1 MQSTLN
7 FITKVWSI
15 TAINPNENIRIMQS
29 GLIGLP
35 QISVHR
41 GFSHILHANE
51 YSILFPHWLVG
62 LEAFTCVSMQKNV
75 GLFVCCFTSCLRIYR
90 PNIAQ
95 AYFISKGGP
104 CMKQVPVEYRLNLGA
119 YDRDPLKFY
128 Q

>member
-1 MQSTLN
+1 MPLDAKYFEFHHKSMEYLN
-7 FITKVWSI
+7 AII

-62 LEAFTCVSMQKNV
+62 LEAFTCVSMQKM
-75 GLFVCCFTSCLRIYR
+75 L
-90 PNIAQ
+90 
-95 AYFISKGGP
+95 AYLSVVLHP
-104 CMKQVPVEYRLNLGA
+104 A
-119 YDRDPLKFY
+119 
-128 Q
+128 